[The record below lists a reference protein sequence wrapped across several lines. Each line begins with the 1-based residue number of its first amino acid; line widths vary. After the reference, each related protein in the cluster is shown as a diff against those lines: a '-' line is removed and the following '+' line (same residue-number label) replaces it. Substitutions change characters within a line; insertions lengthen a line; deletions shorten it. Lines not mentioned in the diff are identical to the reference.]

1 MQKEG
6 KNVKKTSEQIDMT
19 QLREMEVPAFA
30 YELLRE
36 VLIPDI
42 LGRDSSSMLYWAG
55 KSLARKYPAES
66 IEDLIAFFSAAGFGT
81 LSLEH
86 KKKDE
91 MEFSLESELIKT
103 RFKAMKEPSFQLEAG
118 FLAQQMQRMNKQITE
133 TYEQVKKRA
142 DKVVFTV
149 KWDYKDMEFENE

>member
-1 MQKEG
+1 M
-6 KNVKKTSEQIDMT
+6 KKTSEQIDIT
-19 QLREMEVPAFA
+19 QLRDMQVPAFA

-42 LGRDSSSMLYWAG
+42 LGRESASMLYWAG

-66 IEDLIAFFSAAGFGT
+66 IEELIAFFSLAGFGT
-81 LSLEH
+81 LSLVH

-91 MEFSLESELIKT
+91 MEFQLDGELIKT
-103 RFKAMKEPSFQLEAG
+103 RFKTMKEPSFQLEAG
-118 FLAQQMQRMNKQITE
+118 FLAQQVQRMNKQITE

-142 DKVVFTV
+142 DKVHFTV
-149 KWDYKDMEFENE
+149 KWDYKDMEFDND